1 MKPFKF
7 HGSNKGMGIL
17 AVGAARIEDLTTLS
31 IPCSQTAQEASV
43 AIHTSGQLEFNSEF
57 LHSVGDIHCCCSLF
71 LRKTFP
77 STNFS
82 LLMFRDL
89 FKIKIEHSVLPSPLL
104 YRCLDELFDFHTGT
118 LVLHLQIP
126 NFSSLNSVSYQSS
139 AVDYNAVFPRIL
151 NIYSWFSA
159 LTLHPKIWPWSPI
172 ALTLVVVSFLVLS
185 ISQ

>member
-1 MKPFKF
+1 MKPCKF
-7 HGSNKGMGIL
+7 HASNKGMGIL
-17 AVGAARIEDLTTLS
+17 AVGAARIEDFTTRS

-57 LHSVGDIHCCCSLF
+57 LHSVGDTHCCCSLF

-126 NFSSLNSVSYQSS
+126 NFSLTARFCLYLSTLFLISLQLWITMLY
-139 AVDYNAVFPRIL
+139 
-151 NIYSWFSA
+151 
-159 LTLHPKIWPWSPI
+159 
-172 ALTLVVVSFLVLS
+172 FLEY
-185 ISQ
+185 